1 MQKVYTIQKSN
12 CKPQMSP
19 PSDNYFEFLDASS
32 ILDIIFKYTL
42 LHPPVPACDTHTS
55 LLSTHLTVNIIC
67 YLFWLKE
74 IRLSLED
81 SYLLQSYK
89 HYRKDRS

>member
-55 LLSTHLTVNIIC
+55 LLSSHLTVNIIC
-67 YLFWLKE
+67 CLF
-74 IRLSLED
+74 
-81 SYLLQSYK
+81 
-89 HYRKDRS
+89 